1 MDLLQNKGNFTLDL
15 LQNKSN
21 FTLDLLQKKQ
31 YLSVDNIELTDG
43 TKYELYNMP
52 YYYAGQIESFVKSKS
67 NIFTQ

>member
-1 MDLLQNKGNFTLDL
+1 M
-15 LQNKSN
+15 
-21 FTLDLLQKKQ
+21 DLLQKKQ